1 MKSKILKNLPI
12 ILSVCILVVLMAFT
26 NVNHKPVKPKDEE
39 AETVEVVSIPEE
51 EMRGLWVTYMDLNM
65 SDTDYT
71 YKSFK
76 AKFNKIA
83 DTAKKDKF
91 NALIV
96 HVRPFS
102 DALYHSDYYPYS
114 HILSGQQ
121 GKSVEYDA
129 LKYMTEYAHKIGLKL
144 HAWINP
150 YRVKNKG
157 DLKLSKDNP
166 YIKDKSLGV
175 EVNGGIYL
183 NPALKKVRTLI
194 ENGIE
199 EIVKN
204 YDVDGVQFD
213 DYFYPT
219 DEKNFDNKQ
228 YQSYKKKLKS
238 NALPLDEWRMANVNV
253 LVADCFNICHK
264 YGKMFGIS
272 PQGNIENDYGM
283 YADVKSWCSNYGYI
297 DYICPQLYY
306 SLENPALT
314 FKGAL
319 KEWQSLD
326 YDDSV
331 TLYIGLAGYKTGTD
345 SDSGTWNNKTDI
357 LKKELKL
364 IRKNKLKG
372 FMFYSYADLIR
383 NEAVKEVSN
392 LIKELD

>member
-1 MKSKILKNLPI
+1 M
-12 ILSVCILVVLMAFT
+12 
-26 NVNHKPVKPKDEE
+26 
-39 AETVEVVSIPEE
+39 
-51 EMRGLWVTYMDLNM
+51 
-65 SDTDYT
+65 
-71 YKSFK
+71 
-76 AKFNKIA
+76 
-83 DTAKKDKF
+83 AKKDKF
-91 NALIV
+91 NTLIV

-102 DALYHSDYYPYS
+102 DALYRSDYYPYS
-114 HILSGQQ
+114 HILSGSQ

-129 LKYMTEYAHKIGLKL
+129 LKYMTEYTHKIGLKI

-157 DLKLSKDNP
+157 ELKLSKENP

-175 EVNGGIYL
+175 EVDGGIYL
-183 NPALKKVRTLI
+183 NPALKNVRNLI
-194 ENGIE
+194 ENGVN

-204 YDVDGVQFD
+204 YDIDGVQFD

-228 YQSYKKKLKS
+228 YQSYKKKAKT

-253 LVADCFNICHK
+253 LVADCFNICHN
-264 YGKMFGIS
+264 YGKLFGIS
-272 PQGNIENDYGM
+272 PQGNIDNDYGM
-283 YADVKSWCSNYGYI
+283 YADVKSWCSDYGYL

-306 SLENPALT
+306 SLDNPALT
-314 FKGAL
+314 FSNAL
-319 KEWQSLD
+319 KKWQSLE
-326 YDDSV
+326 YDKSV

-372 FMFYSYADLIR
+372 FMFYSWADLVR

-392 LIKELD
+392 LIKELN